1 MKNRIAFGRNAPA
14 VDVLSRLRA
23 ATREQH
29 AEIDAG
35 LPLAARDAS
44 EDDYHAHLQCL
55 LTWLGQMEAGIAA
68 HSDGPYTFGAAAN
81 RAGLALIRRDLD
93 AAAARQPQATPAA
106 SGTGETD
113 KTDQTD
119 ITNDRE
125 TDARQAAVLTTALTG
140 QMADPAF
147 RWGAQYVIEG
157 SAMGASMMYRRFSPV
172 FVHAPMHFF
181 GAAANAGRL
190 RWNQFCLAIGND
202 VVTPDAIL
210 SAERGAVFAFD
221 RFSRIAMPRS
231 ATA

>member
-1 MKNRIAFGRNAPA
+1 MKNRIEFGHNAPA

-44 EDDYHAHLQCL
+44 EDDYHAHLRCL
-55 LTWLGQMEAGIAA
+55 LTWLGQMDAGIAA
-68 HSDGPYTFGAAAN
+68 HRDGPYTFGAEAN

-93 AAAARQPQATPAA
+93 AAAARQRQATPAA
-106 SGTGETD
+106 SGTS
-113 KTDQTD
+113 QTD
-119 ITNDRE
+119 ITDDRAG
-125 TDARQAAVLTTALTG
+125 TDARQAAVLATALPG

-157 SAMGASMMYRRFSPV
+157 SAMGASMLYRRFSPV

-190 RWNQFCLAIGND
+190 RWNQFCLAIGNE
-202 VVTPDAIL
+202 VVTPTAML

-221 RFSRIAMPRS
+221 RFSCIAMPRS

>member
-1 MKNRIAFGRNAPA
+1 MKNRIAFGHNTPA

-55 LTWLGQMEAGIAA
+55 LTWLGQMDAGIAA

-93 AAAARQPQATPAA
+93 AAAARQPQAPAVCGA
-106 SGTGETD
+106 DG
-113 KTDQTD
+113 
-119 ITNDRE
+119 
-125 TDARQAAVLTTALTG
+125 TDARQVAALTTALTG

-157 SAMGASMMYRRFSPV
+157 SSMGASMMYRRFSPV

-210 SAERGAVFAFD
+210 SAEHGAVFAFD

-231 ATA
+231 ATT